1 MGAGNVLRAYLLFAG
16 KVPATSMQVLT
27 YMAVVS
33 KDADEH
39 PWYSQG
45 HEAIAQFALGR
56 REGEITDS
64 DLKAVQRAIRPLFD
78 AKAITLERRGSKRR
92 SAPSTARYRL
102 ELDLAQP
109 VDISKLKQQPDP

>member
-1 MGAGNVLRAYLLFAG
+1 MGASNALRAYLKFAG
-16 KVPATSMQVLT
+16 QVPATSMQVLA
-27 YMAVVS
+27 YMALVS
-33 KDADEH
+33 KDADEY

-56 REGEITDS
+56 REHEFTDS

-78 AKAITLERRGSKRR
+78 AKAITLERRGAMRR
-92 SAPSTARYRL
+92 GTPSTARYRL